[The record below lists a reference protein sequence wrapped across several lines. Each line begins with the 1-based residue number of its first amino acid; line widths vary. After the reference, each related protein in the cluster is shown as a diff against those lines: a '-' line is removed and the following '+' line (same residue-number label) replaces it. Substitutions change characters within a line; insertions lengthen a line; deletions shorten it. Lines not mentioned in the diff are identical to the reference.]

1 MTSDGFISLAE
12 LLFAGWA
19 YMIACPFLK
28 KGKVTLID
36 QGSEPKG
43 RSKVLKCRD
52 GKKYNKDTCVN
63 SSTRTEARISSFTSS
78 GKFSW
83 FQRLKLKPHE
93 NQVISPRRPIKGS
106 IRPW

>member
-43 RSKVLKCRD
+43 RSKVLTCRD
-52 GKKYNKDTCVN
+52 GKK
-63 SSTRTEARISSFTSS
+63 
-78 GKFSW
+78 
-83 FQRLKLKPHE
+83 
-93 NQVISPRRPIKGS
+93 
-106 IRPW
+106 